1 MRNKEQSWLLRLNAM
16 CTNRGLTIR
25 NIRLY
30 KNEDT
35 HLYLGGNEERRDADE
50 LQVVF
55 VDILLSEHEAVKV
68 VLGKVRCLSVKAVH
82 LTHLPRQSD
91 IRAESLSKTR
101 TVEFLHIKD
110 FHAHLKQPVQENCP
124 HLGLQF
130 RMPLQVT
137 LVMNVLQLLVK
148 HFDPHIVRTSPTGRE
163 TASFNHLCWS
173 IPSISTCNRC

>member
-1 MRNKEQSWLLRLNAM
+1 MRNKEQSWLLRLNAI

-68 VLGKVRCLSVKAVH
+68 VLGKVRRLSVEAVH
-82 LTHLPRQSD
+82 LTHLPRHSD
-91 IRAESLSKTR
+91 K
-101 TVEFLHIKD
+101 
-110 FHAHLKQPVQENCP
+110 
-124 HLGLQF
+124 G
-130 RMPLQVT
+130 
-137 LVMNVLQLLVK
+137 
-148 HFDPHIVRTSPTGRE
+148 
-163 TASFNHLCWS
+163 
-173 IPSISTCNRC
+173 